1 MIEYRRLE
9 KMDVSVLR
17 PLESGYESW
26 EYYRVTKNESAEC
39 TEIVLLQTRRESLYK
54 KHWEITAE
62 DRERYEQVVS
72 EGHSFGAYDGD
83 ELVAVTLA
91 EVRRWNRTLW
101 IWEFHVADSHQRQG
115 IGRKLMDILAGEAC
129 GLGLRTM
136 LAETQSTN
144 LPAIRF
150 YRAVGFEIEAVDLS
164 YYTNHD
170 APDGEVAIFMKRMVG
185 T

>member
-1 MIEYRRLE
+1 MNIAAW
-9 KMDVSVLR
+9 KKWMLR
-17 PLESGYESW
+17 CCSPWSAGYESW
-26 EYYRVTKNESAEC
+26 EYYRVTKNKSAEC
-39 TEIVLLQTRRESLYK
+39 IEIALLLTRRESLYQ

-62 DRERYEQVVS
+62 DRERYGQVVS

-83 ELVAVTLA
+83 EVVAVALA
-91 EVRRWNRTLW
+91 EVRSWNRTLW
-101 IWEFHVADSHQRQG
+101 IWEFHVMDSHQRQG
-115 IGRKLMDILAGEAC
+115 IGRKLMDLLANEARN
-129 GLGLRTM
+129 LGLRTM

-170 APDGEVAIFMKRMVG
+170 APDGEVAIFMKKKVE